1 MRDEGEPQVAPI
13 ASDTHQFSRL
23 MVFFAL
29 VYIVEGLGQTG
40 GLISQPLNY
49 FLKERYGWSPVEV
62 TAYLT
67 VLNFP
72 WVIKPVYGIVSDFI
86 PLFGYRRKAY
96 LVIANAAAAA
106 AYFWVASSTAP
117 GEILLG
123 LLLTAY
129 AMAASSTLSGAVL
142 VENGQR
148 FGASDTFV
156 NQEWLWFNVAAIAS
170 ALLGGLLV
178 EHLSAAGALHTA
190 ALIVGVAPFLAVF
203 GTLFLISEE
212 RSRADLAQLKATFRG
227 LLTSLR
233 RRELWLIGGFL
244 FLYYFN
250 PGFGTPLYYY
260 MTDELRFSQ
269 QFIGLLGAVSSAGWV
284 AGALIYRWALRGMTS
299 RALLYLSI
307 IYGTVA
313 TLLFLLLADPIAAVI
328 VNFAAGVAGMISMVA
343 TLTLAADFAPQRA
356 EGFTYAALLSLTNL
370 AMSLGDNVGSLL
382 FEHVFGNRLAPLIIV
397 SAAATAVIVIFV
409 PLLRLGG
416 KRHGKAAA
424 RA

>member
-1 MRDEGEPQVAPI
+1 MA
-13 ASDTHQFSRL
+13 
-23 MVFFAL
+23 FFAL
-29 VYIVEGLGQTG
+29 VYVVEGLGQTG
-40 GLISQPLNY
+40 GLVAQPLNY
-49 FLKERYGWSPVEV
+49 FLKEQYGWTPVQV

-72 WVIKPVYGIVSDFI
+72 WIIKPVYGLVSDFI

-106 AYFWVASSTAP
+106 AYFWVASVTAP
-117 GEILLG
+117 GEILFG

-148 FGASDTFV
+148 LGASDTFV
-156 NQEWLWFNVAAIAS
+156 NQEWLWFNVAAVAS
-170 ALLGGLLV
+170 ALLGGILV
-178 EHLSAAGALHTA
+178 EHLSPTGALHAA
-190 ALIVGVAPFLAVF
+190 ALIVGVAPFLAIF
-203 GTLFLISEE
+203 GSLFLITEE

-260 MTDELRFSQ
+260 MTDELKFSQ

-284 AGALIYRWALRGMTS
+284 AGALIYRWALRGISS
-299 RALLYLSI
+299 RTLLYLSI
-307 IYGTVA
+307 LYGTVA

-328 VNFAAGVAGMISMVA
+328 VNFAAGIAGMISMVA
-343 TLTLAADFAPQRA
+343 TLTLAADFAPHRA

-382 FEHVFGNRLAPLIIV
+382 FEHVFGNRLAPLILV
-397 SAAATAVIVIFV
+397 SAAATAIIAVFV

-416 KRHGKAAA
+416 KRHGEAATPA
-424 RA
+424 

>member
-1 MRDEGEPQVAPI
+1 MA
-13 ASDTHQFSRL
+13 
-23 MVFFAL
+23 FFAL
-29 VYIVEGLGQTG
+29 VYVVEGLGQTG
-40 GLISQPLNY
+40 GLVAQPLNY
-49 FLKERYGWSPVEV
+49 FLKEQYGWTPVQV

-72 WVIKPVYGIVSDFI
+72 WIIKPVYGLVSDFI

-106 AYFWVASSTAP
+106 AYFWVASVTAP
-117 GEILLG
+117 GEILFG

-148 FGASDTFV
+148 LGASDTFV
-156 NQEWLWFNVAAIAS
+156 NQEWLWFNVAAVAS
-170 ALLGGLLV
+170 ALLGGILV
-178 EHLSAAGALHTA
+178 EHLSPTGALHAA
-190 ALIVGVAPFLAVF
+190 ALIVGVAPFLAIF
-203 GTLFLISEE
+203 GSLFLITEE

-260 MTDELRFSQ
+260 MTDELKFSQ

-284 AGALIYRWALRGMTS
+284 AGALIYRWALRGISS
-299 RALLYLSI
+299 RTLLYLSI
-307 IYGTVA
+307 LYGTVA

-328 VNFAAGVAGMISMVA
+328 VNFAAGIAGMISMVA
-343 TLTLAADFAPQRA
+343 TLTLAADFAPHRA

-382 FEHVFGNRLAPLIIV
+382 FEHVFGNRLAPLILV
-397 SAAATAVIVIFV
+397 SAAATAIIAVFV

-416 KRHGKAAA
+416 KRHGEAPTPA
-424 RA
+424 

>member
-1 MRDEGEPQVAPI
+1 MRDDRELQVARV
-13 ASDTHQFSRL
+13 AADHGQFKRL

-96 LVIANAAAAA
+96 LVIANAGAAV
-106 AYFWVASSTAP
+106 AYFWVAFSTAP
-117 GEILLG
+117 SEILLG

-148 FGASDTFV
+148 LGVSDTFV

-178 EHLSAAGALHTA
+178 ERLSAAGALHTA
-190 ALIVGVAPFLAVF
+190 AMIVGVAPFLAVF

-233 RRELWLIGGFL
+233 RRELWLIGSFL

-260 MTDELRFSQ
+260 MTDELKFSQ

-307 IYGTVA
+307 VYGTVA

-328 VNFAAGVAGMISMVA
+328 VNFAAGIAGMISMVA

-382 FEHVFGNRLAPLIIV
+382 FEHVFGNRLAPLILV
-397 SAAATAVIVIFV
+397 SAAATAIILIFV

-416 KRHGKAAA
+416 KRHGQAVAQA
-424 RA
+424 

>member
-1 MRDEGEPQVAPI
+1 MA
-13 ASDTHQFSRL
+13 
-23 MVFFAL
+23 FFAL
-29 VYIVEGLGQTG
+29 VYVVEGLGQTG
-40 GLISQPLNY
+40 GLVAQPLNY
-49 FLKERYGWSPVEV
+49 FLKEQYGWTPVQV

-72 WVIKPVYGIVSDFI
+72 WIIKPVYGLVSDFI

-106 AYFWVASSTAP
+106 AYFWVASVTAP
-117 GEILLG
+117 GEILFG

-148 FGASDTFV
+148 LGASDTFV
-156 NQEWLWFNVAAIAS
+156 NQEWLWFNVAAVAS
-170 ALLGGLLV
+170 ALLGGILV
-178 EHLSAAGALHTA
+178 EHLSPTGALHAA
-190 ALIVGVAPFLAVF
+190 ALIVGVAPFLAIF
-203 GTLFLISEE
+203 GSLFLITEE

-260 MTDELRFSQ
+260 MTDELKFSQ

-284 AGALIYRWALRGMTS
+284 AGALIYRWALRGISS
-299 RALLYLSI
+299 RTLLYLSI
-307 IYGTVA
+307 LYGTVA

-328 VNFAAGVAGMISMVA
+328 VNFAAGIAGMISMVA
-343 TLTLAADFAPQRA
+343 TLTLAADFAPHRA

-382 FEHVFGNRLAPLIIV
+382 FEHVFGNRLAPLILV
-397 SAAATAVIVIFV
+397 SAAATAIIAVFV

-416 KRHGKAAA
+416 KRHGEAAIPA
-424 RA
+424 